1 MDDKRLIWTGGIG
14 AALAAILCVTP
25 VLAVVLSMLGLAAWL
40 AAADYVLI
48 PLLLVCLALVGLGL
62 YRYRRSVTRRA

>member
-14 AALAAILCVTP
+14 AALAAILCATP
-25 VLAVVLSMLGLAAWL
+25 VLAVVLPMLGLVAWL
-40 AAADYVLI
+40 AAADYVF

-62 YRYRRSVTRRA
+62 YRYRRRAAHRA